1 MMLALHELARIFFA
15 GELDEAHIVSADAF
29 DDCAC
34 LGAASIAIGVF
45 DGVHR
50 GHHRLID
57 AVVRDARARG
67 CKAVVVT
74 FDPDP
79 DVVVSPSPAQKLM
92 TTADRLHA
100 LAQTGVDAVV
110 AVPFTPAVAA
120 LDHVSFLKLVS
131 RVVDIRSIRVG
142 SDFRLGRG
150 GASGVAEMQ
159 VWGAERGVD
168 VYGHELLC
176 VDGQTICA
184 TRIRQELRQGH
195 VELAAELLGRPYMLR
210 GVVASGR
217 HQGSD
222 MGFPTANIQVPDG
235 IQVPADGVYEGL
247 VLVDDTV
254 WPAAVNV
261 GLPPTYADDA
271 ASAHLEANLIG
282 YVGDLYGASVSLAFT
297 RWLRPSRVF
306 DSLDE
311 LIATVEGNIED
322 IRHNLGEQGVSIRD
336 QR

>member
-1 MMLALHELARIFFA
+1 MMLTPHELARIFFA
-15 GELDEAHIVSADAF
+15 GELDEARIVSADAF

-57 AVVRDARARG
+57 AVVCDARARG

-159 VWGAERGVD
+159 VWGAEHGVD

-306 DSLDE
+306 DSLNE

-336 QR
+336 

>member
-1 MMLALHELARIFFA
+1 MMLDSHELARIFFA
-15 GELDEAHIVSADAF
+15 GESDEARIVAADAF
-29 DDCAC
+29 EDCAC
-34 LGAASIAIGVF
+34 LGTASIAIGVF

-50 GHHRLID
+50 GHRELID
-57 AVVRDARARG
+57 AVVRDARNHG

-79 DVVVSPSPAQKLM
+79 DVVVSSSPAQKLM
-92 TTADRLHA
+92 TTSDRLHA
-100 LAQTGVDAVV
+100 LALTGADAVV

-120 LDHVSFLKLVS
+120 LDHVGFLELLS
-131 RVVDIRSIRVG
+131 RVVDICSIRVG

-159 VWGAERGVD
+159 TWGAEHGVD

-176 VDGQTICA
+176 VEGQTICA

-210 GVVASGR
+210 GIVASGR

-222 MGFPTANIQVPDG
+222 MGFPTANIQVPEG

-282 YVGDLYGASVSLAFT
+282 YAGDLYGASVSLAFT

-311 LIATVEGNIED
+311 LIATVEGNIDD
-322 IRHNLGEQGVSIRD
+322 IRHHLGEQGVSIRD
-336 QR
+336 

>member
-1 MMLALHELARIFFA
+1 MMLTSHELARIFFA
-15 GELDEAHIVSADAF
+15 GESDEACIVAADAF
-29 DDCAC
+29 EDCAC
-34 LGAASIAIGVF
+34 LGTASIAIGVF

-50 GHHRLID
+50 GHRELID
-57 AVVRDARARG
+57 AVVRDARNHG

-79 DVVVSPSPAQKLM
+79 DVVVSSSPAQKLM
-92 TTADRLHA
+92 TTSDRLHA
-100 LAQTGVDAVV
+100 LALTGADAVV

-120 LDHVSFLKLVS
+120 LDHVGFLELLS
-131 RVVDIRSIRVG
+131 RVVDICSIRVG

-159 VWGAERGVD
+159 TWGAEHGVD

-176 VDGQTICA
+176 VEGQTICA

-210 GVVASGR
+210 GIVAGGR

-222 MGFPTANIQVPDG
+222 MGFPTANIQVPEG

-282 YVGDLYGASVSLAFT
+282 YAGDLYGASVSLAFT

-311 LIATVEGNIED
+311 LIATVEGNIDD
-322 IRHNLGEQGVSIRD
+322 IRHHLGEQGVSIRD
-336 QR
+336 

>member
-1 MMLALHELARIFFA
+1 MMLTSHELARIFFA
-15 GELDEAHIVSADAF
+15 GESDEARIVAADAF
-29 DDCAC
+29 EDCAC
-34 LGAASIAIGVF
+34 LGTASIAIGVF

-50 GHHRLID
+50 GHRELID
-57 AVVRDARARG
+57 AVVRDARNHG

-79 DVVVSPSPAQKLM
+79 DVVVSSSPAQKLM
-92 TTADRLHA
+92 TTSDRLHA
-100 LAQTGVDAVV
+100 LALTGADAVV

-120 LDHVSFLKLVS
+120 LDHVGFLELLS
-131 RVVDIRSIRVG
+131 RVVDICSIRVG

-159 VWGAERGVD
+159 TWGAEHGVD

-176 VDGQTICA
+176 VEGQTICA

-210 GVVASGR
+210 GIVAGGR

-222 MGFPTANIQVPDG
+222 MGFPTANIQVPEG

-282 YVGDLYGASVSLAFT
+282 YAGDLYGASVSLAFT

-306 DSLDE
+306 DSLDV
-311 LIATVEGNIED
+311 LIATVEGNIDD
-322 IRHNLGEQGVSIRD
+322 IRHHLGEQGVSIRD
-336 QR
+336 

>member
-1 MMLALHELARIFFA
+1 MMLASHELARIFFA
-15 GELDEAHIVSADAF
+15 GESDEARIVAADAF

-50 GHHRLID
+50 GHHELID
-57 AVVRDARARG
+57 EVVRDAHAHG
-67 CKAVVVT
+67 CKALVVT

-79 DVVVSPSPAQKLM
+79 DVVVSSLPAQKLM

-100 LAQTGVDAVV
+100 LALTGVDAVV

-120 LDHVSFLKLVS
+120 LDHVGFLKLLS

-159 VWGAERGVD
+159 AWGAERGVD

-184 TRIRQELRQGH
+184 TRIRQELCQGH

-210 GVVASGR
+210 GIVAGVVTRAPTWV
-217 HQGSD
+217 
-222 MGFPTANIQVPDG
+222 FPRQTSRCPRAFRYLPMVSTR
-235 IQVPADGVYEGL
+235 
-247 VLVDDTV
+247 VLFWLTI
-254 WPAAVNV
+254 PC
-261 GLPPTYADDA
+261 GLPPSTWACRRRMPTIPPRRI
-271 ASAHLEANLIG
+271 S
-282 YVGDLYGASVSLAFT
+282 
-297 RWLRPSRVF
+297 RP
-306 DSLDE
+306 
-311 LIATVEGNIED
+311 T
-322 IRHNLGEQGVSIRD
+322 
-336 QR
+336 

>member
-1 MMLALHELARIFFA
+1 MMLTSHELARIFFA
-15 GELDEAHIVSADAF
+15 GESDEARIVAADAF
-29 DDCAC
+29 EDCAC
-34 LGAASIAIGVF
+34 LGTASIAIGVF
-45 DGVHR
+45 DGLHR
-50 GHHRLID
+50 GHRELID
-57 AVVRDARARG
+57 AVVRDARNHG

-79 DVVVSPSPAQKLM
+79 DVVVSSSPAQKLM
-92 TTADRLHA
+92 TTSDRLHA
-100 LAQTGVDAVV
+100 LALTGADAVV

-120 LDHVSFLKLVS
+120 LDHVGFLELLS
-131 RVVDIRSIRVG
+131 RVVDICSIRVG

-159 VWGAERGVD
+159 TWGAEHGVD

-176 VDGQTICA
+176 VEGQTICA

-210 GVVASGR
+210 GIVAGGR

-222 MGFPTANIQVPDG
+222 MGFPTANIQVPEG

-282 YVGDLYGASVSLAFT
+282 YAGDLYGASVSLAFT

-311 LIATVEGNIED
+311 LIATVEGNIDD
-322 IRHNLGEQGVSIRD
+322 IRHHLGEQGVSIRD
-336 QR
+336 

>member
-1 MMLALHELARIFFA
+1 MMLTSHELARIFFA
-15 GELDEAHIVSADAF
+15 GESDEARIVAADAF
-29 DDCAC
+29 EDCAC
-34 LGAASIAIGVF
+34 LGTASIAIGVF

-50 GHHRLID
+50 GHRELID
-57 AVVRDARARG
+57 AVVRDARNHG

-79 DVVVSPSPAQKLM
+79 DVVVSSSPAQKLM
-92 TTADRLHA
+92 TTSDRLHA
-100 LAQTGVDAVV
+100 LALTGADAVV

-120 LDHVSFLKLVS
+120 LDHVGFLKLLS

-159 VWGAERGVD
+159 AWGAERGVD
-168 VYGHELLC
+168 VFGHELLRA
-176 VDGQTICA
+176 DGQTICA
-184 TRIRQELRQGH
+184 TRIRQELRRGH

-210 GVVASGR
+210 GVVAGGR

-222 MGFPTANIQVPDG
+222 MGFPTANIQVPEC

-282 YVGDLYGASVSLAFT
+282 YAGDLYGASVSLAFT

-311 LIATVEGNIED
+311 LIATVEGNIDD
-322 IRHNLGEQGVSIRD
+322 IRHHLGEQGVSIRD
-336 QR
+336 

>member
-1 MMLALHELARIFFA
+1 MMLTSHELARIFFA
-15 GELDEAHIVSADAF
+15 GESDEARIVAADAF
-29 DDCAC
+29 EDCAC
-34 LGAASIAIGVF
+34 LGTASIAIGVF

-50 GHHRLID
+50 GHRELID
-57 AVVRDARARG
+57 AVVRDARNHG

-79 DVVVSPSPAQKLM
+79 DVVVSSSPAQKLM
-92 TTADRLHA
+92 TTSDRLHA
-100 LAQTGVDAVV
+100 LALTGADAVV

-120 LDHVSFLKLVS
+120 LDHVGFLELLS
-131 RVVDIRSIRVG
+131 RVVDICSIRVG

-159 VWGAERGVD
+159 TWGAEHGID

-176 VDGQTICA
+176 VEGQTICA

-210 GVVASGR
+210 GIVAGGR

-222 MGFPTANIQVPDG
+222 MGFPTANIQVPEG

-282 YVGDLYGASVSLAFT
+282 YAGDLYGASVSLAFT

-311 LIATVEGNIED
+311 LIATVEGNIDD
-322 IRHNLGEQGVSIRD
+322 IRHHLGEQGVSIRD
-336 QR
+336 

>member
-1 MMLALHELARIFFA
+1 MMLTSHELARIFFA
-15 GELDEAHIVSADAF
+15 GESDEARIVAADAF
-29 DDCAC
+29 EDCAC
-34 LGAASIAIGVF
+34 LGTASIAIGVF

-50 GHHRLID
+50 GHRELID
-57 AVVRDARARG
+57 AVVRDARNHG

-79 DVVVSPSPAQKLM
+79 DVVVSSSPAQKLM
-92 TTADRLHA
+92 TTSDRLHA
-100 LAQTGVDAVV
+100 LALTGADAVV

-120 LDHVSFLKLVS
+120 LDHVGFLELLS
-131 RVVDIRSIRVG
+131 RVVDICSIRVG

-150 GASGVAEMQ
+150 GASGVARCRHGVPSTALTSM
-159 VWGAERGVD
+159 ATSCCASRGRRSAPPVFARS
-168 VYGHELLC
+168 
-176 VDGQTICA
+176 CA
-184 TRIRQELRQGH
+184 RVMSSLPLSCSAPVH
-195 VELAAELLGRPYMLR
+195 AARYCCRRSSP
-210 GVVASGR
+210 
-217 HQGSD
+217 GSD
-222 MGFPTANIQVPDG
+222 MGFPTANIQVPEG

-282 YVGDLYGASVSLAFT
+282 YAGDLYGASVSLAFT

-311 LIATVEGNIED
+311 LIATVEGNIDD
-322 IRHNLGEQGVSIRD
+322 IRHHLGEQGVSIRD
-336 QR
+336 

>member
-1 MMLALHELARIFFA
+1 MMLTSHELARIFFA
-15 GELDEAHIVSADAF
+15 GESDEARIVAADAF
-29 DDCAC
+29 EDCAC
-34 LGAASIAIGVF
+34 LGTASIAIGVF

-50 GHHRLID
+50 GHRELID
-57 AVVRDARARG
+57 AVVRDARNHG

-79 DVVVSPSPAQKLM
+79 DVVVSSSPAQKLM
-92 TTADRLHA
+92 TTSDRLHA
-100 LAQTGVDAVV
+100 LALTGADAVV

-120 LDHVSFLKLVS
+120 LDHVGFLELLS
-131 RVVDIRSIRVG
+131 RVVDICSIRVG

-159 VWGAERGVD
+159 TWGAEHGVD

-176 VDGQTICA
+176 VEGQTICA

-210 GVVASGR
+210 GIVAGGR

-222 MGFPTANIQVPDG
+222 MGFPTANIQVPEG

-282 YVGDLYGASVSLAFT
+282 YAGDLYGASVSLAFT

-311 LIATVEGNIED
+311 LIATVEGNIDD
-322 IRHNLGEQGVSIRD
+322 IRYHLGEQGVSIRD
-336 QR
+336 

>member
-1 MMLALHELARIFFA
+1 MMLASHELARIFFA
-15 GELDEAHIVSADAF
+15 GESDEARIVAADAF

-50 GHHRLID
+50 GHHELID
-57 AVVRDARARG
+57 EVVRDAHAHG

-79 DVVVSPSPAQKLM
+79 DVVVSSSPAQKLM
-92 TTADRLHA
+92 TTSDRLHA
-100 LAQTGVDAVV
+100 LALTGADAVV

-120 LDHVSFLKLVS
+120 LDHVGFLELLS
-131 RVVDIRSIRVG
+131 RVVDICSIRVG

-159 VWGAERGVD
+159 TWGAEHGVD

-176 VDGQTICA
+176 VEGQTICA

-210 GVVASGR
+210 GIVAGGR

-222 MGFPTANIQVPDG
+222 MGFPTANIQVPEG

-282 YVGDLYGASVSLAFT
+282 YAGDLYGASVSLAFT

-311 LIATVEGNIED
+311 LIATVEGNIDD
-322 IRHNLGEQGVSIRD
+322 IRHHLGEQGVSIRD
-336 QR
+336 

>member
-1 MMLALHELARIFFA
+1 MMMDPRELARTFLVGA
-15 GELDEAHIVSADAF
+15 AAEARIVLADAF
-29 DDCAC
+29 GDCESM
-34 LGAASIAIGVF
+34 GAASIAIGVF

-50 GHHRLID
+50 GHRELID
-57 AVVRDARARG
+57 AVIRDARVRG

-79 DVVVSPSPAQKLM
+79 DVVVSPAPAQKLM

-110 AVPFTPAVAA
+110 AVPFTPAVAS
-120 LDHVSFLKLVS
+120 LDHVGFLELLAH
-131 RVVDIRSIRVG
+131 VVDIRSIRVG

-150 GASGVAEMQ
+150 GASGVAEIQ
-159 VWGAERGVD
+159 AWGVERGVD
-168 VYGHELLC
+168 VYGHNLLC
-176 VDGQTICA
+176 EAGEAICA
-184 TRIRQELRQGH
+184 TRIRRELSLGH
-195 VELAAELLGRPYMLR
+195 VELAADLLGRPYMVR
-210 GVVASGR
+210 GGVIHGR
-217 HQGSD
+217 HEGSD
-222 MGFPTANIQVPDG
+222 MGFPTANLLVPNG
-235 IQVPADGVYEGL
+235 IQLPADGVYEGL

-282 YVGDLYGASVSLAFT
+282 YAGDLYGRSVSLAFT

-311 LIATVEGNIED
+311 LIATVEGNIDD
-322 IRHNLGEQGVSIRD
+322 IRYNLGEQGVSIRD
-336 QR
+336 

>member
-1 MMLALHELARIFFA
+1 MMLASHELARIFFA
-15 GELDEAHIVSADAF
+15 GESDEGRIVAADAF
-29 DDCAC
+29 DDCAY
-34 LGAASIAIGVF
+34 LGAASITIGVF

-50 GHHRLID
+50 GHRELID

-79 DVVVSPSPAQKLM
+79 DVVVSRAPAQKLM
-92 TTADRLHA
+92 TTDDRLHA
-100 LAQTGVDAVV
+100 LALTGVDAVV
-110 AVPFTPAVAA
+110 AVPFMSAVAA
-120 LDHVSFLKLVS
+120 LDHVGFLELLS

-159 VWGAERGVD
+159 TWGSEHGVD

-210 GVVASGR
+210 GIVAGGR

-222 MGFPTANIQVPDG
+222 MGFPTANIQVPEG

-282 YVGDLYGASVSLAFT
+282 YAGDLYGALVSLAFT

-306 DSLDE
+306 DSLNE
-311 LIATVEGNIED
+311 LIATVEGNIDD
-322 IRHNLGEQGVSIRD
+322 IRHHLGEQGVSIRD
-336 QR
+336 

>member
-1 MMLALHELARIFFA
+1 M
-15 GELDEAHIVSADAF
+15 
-29 DDCAC
+29 
-34 LGAASIAIGVF
+34 
-45 DGVHR
+45 
-50 GHHRLID
+50 
-57 AVVRDARARG
+57 
-67 CKAVVVT
+67 VT

-100 LAQTGVDAVV
+100 LALTGVDAVV

-120 LDHVSFLKLVS
+120 LDYVGFLSLLS

-159 VWGAERGVD
+159 EWGAERGVD

-210 GVVASGR
+210 GVVTGGR

-271 ASAHLEANLIG
+271 AC
-282 YVGDLYGASVSLAFT
+282 GAC
-297 RWLRPSRVF
+297 
-306 DSLDE
+306 
-311 LIATVEGNIED
+311 
-322 IRHNLGEQGVSIRD
+322 
-336 QR
+336 

>member
-1 MMLALHELARIFFA
+1 MMLAPHELARIFFA
-15 GELDEAHIVSADAF
+15 GELDEARIVSADAF

-120 LDHVSFLKLVS
+120 LDHVSFLELVS

-159 VWGAERGVD
+159 VWGAEHGVD

-306 DSLDE
+306 DSLNE

>member
-1 MMLALHELARIFFA
+1 MMLAPHELARIFFA
-15 GELDEAHIVSADAF
+15 GELGEARIVPAAAF
-29 DDCAC
+29 DGCGR
-34 LGAASIAIGVF
+34 LGAASIGIGVF

-50 GHHRLID
+50 GHRELID
-57 AVVRDARARG
+57 AVVRDARAHN
-67 CKAVVVT
+67 CLAVVVT

-100 LAQTGVDAVV
+100 LALTGVDAVV

-120 LDHVSFLKLVS
+120 LDHVGFLSLLS

-142 SDFRLGRG
+142 SDFRLGHG

-195 VELAAELLGRPYMLR
+195 VELAAELLGRLYMLR
-210 GVVASGR
+210 GVVAGGR

-282 YVGDLYGASVSLAFT
+282 YTGDLYGASVSLAFT

-311 LIATVEGNIED
+311 LIATVEGNIDD
-322 IRHNLGEQGVSIRD
+322 IRHNLGEQEVSIRD
-336 QR
+336 

>member
-1 MMLALHELARIFFA
+1 MMLTSHELARIFFA
-15 GELDEAHIVSADAF
+15 GESDEARIVAADAF

-50 GHHRLID
+50 GHRELID

-100 LAQTGVDAVV
+100 LALTGVDAVV

-120 LDHVSFLKLVS
+120 LDHVGFLKLLS

-159 VWGAERGVD
+159 AWGAERGVD
-168 VYGHELLC
+168 VFGHERA
-176 VDGQTICA
+176 DGQTICA
-184 TRIRQELRQGH
+184 TRIRRELRQGH

-210 GVVASGR
+210 GIVAGGR

-222 MGFPTANIQVPDG
+222 MGFPTANIQVPEC

-247 VLVDDTV
+247 ALVEDTV

-282 YVGDLYGASVSLAFT
+282 YAGDLYGASVSLAFT
-297 RWLRPSRVF
+297 HWLRPSRVF

-311 LIATVEGNIED
+311 LIATVEGNIDD
-322 IRHNLGEQGVSIRD
+322 IRHHLGEQGVSIRD
-336 QR
+336 

>member
-1 MMLALHELARIFFA
+1 MMLTSHELARIFFA
-15 GELDEAHIVSADAF
+15 GESDEARIVAADAF
-29 DDCAC
+29 EDCAC
-34 LGAASIAIGVF
+34 LGTASIAIGVF

-50 GHHRLID
+50 GHRELID
-57 AVVRDARARG
+57 AVVRDARNHG

-79 DVVVSPSPAQKLM
+79 DVVVSSSPAQKLM
-92 TTADRLHA
+92 TTSDRLHA
-100 LAQTGVDAVV
+100 LALTGADAVV

-120 LDHVSFLKLVS
+120 LDHVGFLELLS
-131 RVVDIRSIRVG
+131 SVVDICSIRVG

-159 VWGAERGVD
+159 TWGAEHGVD

-176 VDGQTICA
+176 VEGQTICA

-210 GVVASGR
+210 GIVAGGR

-222 MGFPTANIQVPDG
+222 MGFPTANIQVPEG

-282 YVGDLYGASVSLAFT
+282 YAGDLYGASVSLAFT

-311 LIATVEGNIED
+311 LIATVEGNIDD
-322 IRHNLGEQGVSIRD
+322 IRHHLGEQGVSIRD
-336 QR
+336 

>member
-1 MMLALHELARIFFA
+1 MMLSARELARVFFA
-15 GELDEAHIVSADAF
+15 GESDEARIVTADTF
-29 DDCAC
+29 YECEH
-34 LGAASIAIGVF
+34 LGSASIAIGVF

-50 GHHRLID
+50 GHQELIE
-57 AVVRDARARG
+57 ALVRDARAHG

-79 DVVVSPSPAQKLM
+79 DVVVSSSPAQKLM
-92 TTADRLHA
+92 TTADRL
-100 LAQTGVDAVV
+100 
-110 AVPFTPAVAA
+110 TPEVAA
-120 LDHVSFLKLVS
+120 LDHIDFLSLVS
-131 RVVDIRSIRVG
+131 RVADIRSIRVG

-150 GASGVAEMQ
+150 GASGVAEMRT
-159 VWGAERGVD
+159 WGAERGVD
-168 VYGHELLC
+168 VYGHDLLC
-176 VDGQTICA
+176 EGGEAICA
-184 TRIRQELRQGH
+184 TRIRHELGQGH
-195 VELAAELLGRPYMLR
+195 VELAAELLGRPYMVR
-210 GVVASGR
+210 GGVIRGR
-217 HQGSD
+217 HEGSG
-222 MGFPTANIQVPDG
+222 MGFPTANLQVPGG

-282 YVGDLYGASVSLAFT
+282 YAGDLYGASVSLAFT

-336 QR
+336 

>member
-1 MMLALHELARIFFA
+1 MMLPSRELARIFFA
-15 GELDEAHIVSADAF
+15 GESDEVRIVAADSF
-29 DDCAC
+29 DHCEC

-50 GHHRLID
+50 GHHELID
-57 AVVRDARARG
+57 AVVRDARERG

-100 LAQTGVDAVV
+100 LALTGVDAVV

-120 LDHVSFLKLVS
+120 LDHVGFLDLLS

-150 GASGVAEMQ
+150 GASGVAEMRA
-159 VWGAERGVD
+159 WGAARGVD
-168 VYGHELLC
+168 VFGHELLC

-195 VELAAELLGRPYMLR
+195 VELAAELLGRPYMVR
-210 GVVASGR
+210 GGVVRGR
-217 HQGSD
+217 HEGSD
-222 MGFPTANIQVPDG
+222 MGFPTANLQVPVG

-247 VLVDDTV
+247 VLVEDTV

-261 GLPPTYADDA
+261 GLPPTYAEDA

-282 YVGDLYGASVSLAFT
+282 YTGDLYGASVSLAFT

-311 LIATVEGNIED
+311 LIATVEGNIDD
-322 IRHNLGEQGVSIRD
+322 IRHNLGEQGVNIRD
-336 QR
+336 

>member
-1 MMLALHELARIFFA
+1 MMLSARELARVFFA
-15 GELDEAHIVSADAF
+15 GESDEARIVTADTF
-29 DDCAC
+29 DECEH

-50 GHHRLID
+50 GHQELIE
-57 AVVRDARARG
+57 ALVRDARAHG

-100 LAQTGVDAVV
+100 LARTGVDAVV
-110 AVPFTPAVAA
+110 AVPFTPEVAA
-120 LDHVSFLKLVS
+120 LDHVAFLSLVS
-131 RVVDIRSIRVG
+131 RLVDIRSIRVG

-159 VWGAERGVD
+159 AWGAERGVD
-168 VYGHELLC
+168 VFGHELLC
-176 VDGQTICA
+176 ADGQTICA
-184 TRIRQELRQGH
+184 TRIRQELRRGH

-210 GVVASGR
+210 GIVAGGR

-222 MGFPTANIQVPDG
+222 MGFPTANIQVPEC
-235 IQVPADGVYEGL
+235 IQVPVDGVYEGL
-247 VLVDDTV
+247 VLVEDTV

-261 GLPPTYADDA
+261 GLPPTYANDA

-282 YVGDLYGASVSLAFT
+282 YAGDLYGASVSLAFT

-311 LIATVEGNIED
+311 LIATVEGNIDD
-322 IRHNLGEQGVSIRD
+322 IRHHLGEQGVSICD
-336 QR
+336 

>member
-1 MMLALHELARIFFA
+1 MMLTSHELARIFFA
-15 GELDEAHIVSADAF
+15 GESDEARIVAADAF

-50 GHHRLID
+50 GHRELID
-57 AVVRDARARG
+57 AVVRDARAHG
-67 CKAVVVT
+67 CKAVLVT

-79 DVVVSPSPAQKLM
+79 DVLVSPSPAQKLM

-100 LAQTGVDAVV
+100 LALTGVDAVV
-110 AVPFTPAVAA
+110 AVPFTPSVAA
-120 LDHVSFLKLVS
+120 LDHAGFLKLLS
-131 RVVDIRSIRVG
+131 HVVDIRSIRVG

-150 GASGVAEMQ
+150 GASGVAEMKE
-159 VWGAERGVD
+159 WGAERDVD

-176 VDGQTICA
+176 VDGQTVCA
-184 TRIRQELRQGH
+184 TRIRQELGQGH
-195 VELAAELLGRPYMLR
+195 VELAAELLGRPYMVR
-210 GVVASGR
+210 GGVIRGR
-217 HQGSD
+217 HEGSG
-222 MGFPTANIQVPDG
+222 MGFPTANLQVPDG

-282 YVGDLYGASVSLAFT
+282 YMGDLYGASVSLAFT

-311 LIATVEGNIED
+311 LIAIVEGNIED

-336 QR
+336 

>member
-1 MMLALHELARIFFA
+1 MMLASHELARIFFA
-15 GELDEAHIVSADAF
+15 GDSEEARIVAADAF

-50 GHHRLID
+50 GHHELID
-57 AVVRDARARG
+57 AVVRDAHAHG
-67 CKAVVVT
+67 CKALVVT

-79 DVVVSPSPAQKLM
+79 DVVVSSSPAQKLM
-92 TTADRLHA
+92 TTDDRLRA
-100 LAQTGVDAVV
+100 LALTGVDAVV

-120 LDHVSFLKLVS
+120 LDHVGFFELLS

-159 VWGAERGVD
+159 AWGAEHGVD

-210 GVVASGR
+210 GIVAGGR

-282 YVGDLYGASVSLAFT
+282 YAGDLYGASVSLAFT

-311 LIATVEGNIED
+311 LIATIVGNIDD
-322 IRHNLGEQGVSIRD
+322 IRHHLGEQGVSIRD
-336 QR
+336 

>member
-1 MMLALHELARIFFA
+1 MMLSARELARVFFA
-15 GELDEAHIVSADAF
+15 GELDEARIVTADAF
-29 DDCAC
+29 DECEH
-34 LGAASIAIGVF
+34 LGAASIAIGVC

-50 GHHRLID
+50 GHQELIE
-57 AVVRDARARG
+57 ALVRDARAHG

-110 AVPFTPAVAA
+110 AVPFTPEVAA
-120 LDHVSFLKLVS
+120 LDHVAFLSLVS
-131 RVVDIRSIRVG
+131 RLVDIRSIRVG

-159 VWGAERGVD
+159 AWGAERGVD
-168 VYGHELLC
+168 VFGHELLC
-176 VDGQTICA
+176 ADGQTICA

-210 GVVASGR
+210 GIVAGGR

-222 MGFPTANIQVPDG
+222 MGFPTANIQVPEC

-247 VLVDDTV
+247 VLVEDTV

-261 GLPPTYADDA
+261 GLPPTYANDA

-282 YVGDLYGASVSLAFT
+282 YAGDLYGASVSLAFT

-311 LIATVEGNIED
+311 LIATVEGNIDD
-322 IRHNLGEQGVSIRD
+322 IRHHLGEQGVSICD
-336 QR
+336 

>member
-1 MMLALHELARIFFA
+1 MMLTSHELARIFFA
-15 GELDEAHIVSADAF
+15 GESDEARIVAADAF
-29 DDCAC
+29 EDCAC
-34 LGAASIAIGVF
+34 LGTASIAIGVF

-50 GHHRLID
+50 GHRELID
-57 AVVRDARARG
+57 AVVRDARNHG

-79 DVVVSPSPAQKLM
+79 DAVVSSSPAQKLM
-92 TTADRLHA
+92 TTSDRLHA
-100 LAQTGVDAVV
+100 LALTGADAVV

-120 LDHVSFLKLVS
+120 LDHVGFLELLS
-131 RVVDIRSIRVG
+131 RVVDICSIRVG

-159 VWGAERGVD
+159 TWGAEHGVD

-176 VDGQTICA
+176 VEGQTICA

-210 GVVASGR
+210 GIVAGGR

-222 MGFPTANIQVPDG
+222 MGFPTANIQVPEG

-282 YVGDLYGASVSLAFT
+282 YAGDLYGASVSLAFT

-311 LIATVEGNIED
+311 LIATVEGNIDD
-322 IRHNLGEQGVSIRD
+322 IRHHLGEQGVSIRD
-336 QR
+336 

>member
-1 MMLALHELARIFFA
+1 MMLAPHELARIFFA
-15 GELDEAHIVSADAF
+15 GELDEARIVSADAF

-150 GASGVAEMQ
+150 GASGVAEIQ
-159 VWGAERGVD
+159 VWGAEHGVD

-306 DSLDE
+306 DSLNE

>member
-1 MMLALHELARIFFA
+1 MMLTPHELARIFFA
-15 GELDEAHIVSADAF
+15 GELDEARIVSADAF
-29 DDCAC
+29 DGCEF

-50 GHHRLID
+50 GHQELIE
-57 AVVRDARARG
+57 AVIRDAHDHG
-67 CKAVVVT
+67 SKAVVVT

-79 DVVVSPSPAQKLM
+79 DAVVSPSPAQKLM

-120 LDHVSFLKLVS
+120 LDHVGFLALLS
-131 RVVDIRSIRVG
+131 RVIDIRSIRVG

-150 GASGVAEMQ
+150 GASGVAEMRA
-159 VWGAERGVD
+159 WGTERGVD
-168 VYGHELLC
+168 VYGHDLLC
-176 VDGQTICA
+176 VNGQTVCA
-184 TRIRQELRQGH
+184 TRVRHELGQGH

-210 GVVASGR
+210 GVVAAGR
-217 HQGSD
+217 HEGSD
-222 MGFPTANIQVPDG
+222 MGFPTANIQVSDG

-282 YVGDLYGASVSLAFT
+282 YAGDLYGASVSLAFT

-311 LIATVEGNIED
+311 LIATVEGNIDD

-336 QR
+336 

>member
-1 MMLALHELARIFFA
+1 MMLASHELARIFFA
-15 GELDEAHIVSADAF
+15 GESDEARIVAADAF
-29 DDCAC
+29 EDCAC
-34 LGAASIAIGVF
+34 LGTASIAIGVF

-50 GHHRLID
+50 GHRELID
-57 AVVRDARARG
+57 AVVRDARNHG

-79 DVVVSPSPAQKLM
+79 DVVVSSSPAQKLM
-92 TTADRLHA
+92 TTSDRLHA
-100 LAQTGVDAVV
+100 LALTGADAVV

-120 LDHVSFLKLVS
+120 LDHVGFLELLS
-131 RVVDIRSIRVG
+131 RVVDICSIRVG

-159 VWGAERGVD
+159 TWGAEHGVD

-176 VDGQTICA
+176 VEGQTICA

-210 GVVASGR
+210 GIVAGGR

-222 MGFPTANIQVPDG
+222 MGFPTANIQVPEG

-282 YVGDLYGASVSLAFT
+282 YAGDLYGASVSLAFT

-311 LIATVEGNIED
+311 LIATVEGNIDD
-322 IRHNLGEQGVSIRD
+322 IRHHLGEQGVSIRD
-336 QR
+336 

>member
-1 MMLALHELARIFFA
+1 MMLSAHELARVFFA
-15 GELDEAHIVSADAF
+15 GESDEARIVAADTF
-29 DDCAC
+29 DECEH

-50 GHHRLID
+50 GHQELIE
-57 AVVRDARARG
+57 ALVRDARAHG

-79 DVVVSPSPAQKLM
+79 DVVVSPPE
-92 TTADRLHA
+92 
-100 LAQTGVDAVV
+100 
-110 AVPFTPAVAA
+110 VAA
-120 LDHVSFLKLVS
+120 LDHVGFLALLS

-150 GASGVAEMQ
+150 GASGVAEMRS
-159 VWGAERGVD
+159 WGSEHGVD
-168 VYGHELLC
+168 VYGHDLLC
-176 VDGQTICA
+176 EGGEAICA
-184 TRIRQELRQGH
+184 TRIRHELGQGH
-195 VELAAELLGRPYMLR
+195 VELAAGLLGRPYMVR
-210 GVVASGR
+210 GGVIRGR
-217 HQGSD
+217 HEGSG

-282 YVGDLYGASVSLAFT
+282 YTGDLYGASVSLAFT

-322 IRHNLGEQGVSIRD
+322 IRHNLGDQGVSIRD
-336 QR
+336 

>member
-261 GLPPTYADDA
+261 GLPPSYADDA

>member
-1 MMLALHELARIFFA
+1 MMLAPHELARIFFA
-15 GELDEAHIVSADAF
+15 GESDEARIVAADAF
-29 DDCAC
+29 EDCAC
-34 LGAASIAIGVF
+34 LGTASIAIGVF

-50 GHHRLID
+50 GHRELID
-57 AVVRDARARG
+57 AVVRDARNHG

-79 DVVVSPSPAQKLM
+79 DVVVSSSPAQKLM
-92 TTADRLHA
+92 TTSDRLHA
-100 LAQTGVDAVV
+100 LALTGADAVV

-120 LDHVSFLKLVS
+120 LDHVGFLELLS
-131 RVVDIRSIRVG
+131 RVVDICSIRVG

-159 VWGAERGVD
+159 TWGAEHGVD

-176 VDGQTICA
+176 VEGQTICA

-210 GVVASGR
+210 GIVAGGR

-222 MGFPTANIQVPDG
+222 MGFPTANIQVPEG

-282 YVGDLYGASVSLAFT
+282 YAGDLYGASVSLAFT

-311 LIATVEGNIED
+311 LIATVEGNIDD
-322 IRHNLGEQGVSIRD
+322 IRHHLGEQGVSIRD
-336 QR
+336 